1 MSAAVLSLPFAV
13 RAVPLPRPGVRLG
26 PYPQQTLPHEE
37 RRERALARLLMPLNR
52 PAAARRKEWP
62 TFIGEIETAGRTL
75 KTLNNAAL
83 DRFAHDLRRRM
94 RHTHLARAHVT
105 RCFALVRE
113 VARRELGL
121 AHYDAQLI
129 GGWIL
134 LEGMLAEMATG
145 EGKTLCATL
154 PACAAA
160 LAGMPVHVV
169 TVNDYLVAR
178 DAERMGPIY
187 RRLGLRVGAVTATM
201 DDASRR
207 AGYRADVTYCCN
219 KQLVFDYLR
228 DRRLTG
234 NAPDDLRLRL
244 DGLCTPRRRA
254 DELFLRGLYYAIVDE
269 ADSVFIDEARTP
281 LILAAA
287 NNDPDE
293 AALYR
298 QALFLAGQLRAT
310 EDYTSDT
317 GARHALLTARGKAR
331 LTTMGQPLGGL
342 WAGER
347 RREALVT
354 QALAAREC
362 YRRDRE
368 YLVRDGK
375 IVIVDEQTGRAMPD
389 RSWEQGLHQMI
400 EAKEGVA
407 LTGRQETLAR
417 ISYQRFFQRYL
428 RLGGMSGTLKEVRG
442 ELRRVYGARVVAVP
456 THRPSRLRRAV
467 ETYCRDAGGKWTAI
481 VAAIAR
487 ERTAGRP
494 VLAGTRSVADS
505 ELLSRQLAEA
515 GIAHRVLN
523 ARQDVEEAAIVASAG
538 EAAQVTVATN
548 MAGRGTD
555 IELGAGVAERGGLH
569 VIVCERNESRRVDRQ
584 LIGRAARQGD
594 PGSYEFIGALDDDVL
609 KTALGARL
617 VAALRRRR
625 AGAVSRRF
633 GAALFA
639 LAQRLAEFRH
649 RRMRRALLALD
660 ESRDDLTAF
669 AGRPE

>member
-1 MSAAVLSLPFAV
+1 MSAAAPSLPFAL
-13 RAVPLPRPGVRLG
+13 RPAPLLRPGVRLG
-26 PYPQQTLPHEE
+26 PYPQQALAHED
-37 RRERALARLLMPLNR
+37 RHERALTRLLMPLHR
-52 PAAARRKEWP
+52 PAAARRKQWP
-62 TFIGEIETAGRTL
+62 AFVGEIETAGRVL
-75 KTLNNAAL
+75 QTLNDAAL
-83 DRFAHDLRRRM
+83 DRFTHDLRRRM
-94 RHTHLARAHVT
+94 RHAHLARGHVT
-105 RCFALVRE
+105 RAFALVRE

-121 AHYDAQLI
+121 AHYDEQLI

-160 LAGMPVHVV
+160 LAGIPVHVV

-178 DAERMGPIY
+178 DAARMGPIY

-201 DDASRR
+201 DDAARR

-228 DRRLTG
+228 DRRLTA

-254 DELFLRGLYYAIVDE
+254 DGLFLRGLYYAIVDE

-287 NNDPDE
+287 NSDAGE
-293 AALYR
+293 ATLYR
-298 QALFLAGQLRAT
+298 QALFLAGQLRAA
-310 EDYTSDT
+310 EDYSCAA
-317 GARHALLTARGKAR
+317 GARHVLLTARGQAR
-331 LTTMGQPLGGL
+331 LATMGEPLGGW

-347 RREALVT
+347 RRETLVT

-368 YLVRDGK
+368 YLVQDGK
-375 IVIVDEQTGRAMPD
+375 IVVVDEQTGRAMPD

-428 RLGGMSGTLKEVRG
+428 RLGGMSGTLREVRG

-456 THRPSRLRRAV
+456 THRPSQLRRTA
-467 ETYCRDAGGKWTAI
+467 ETWCRDAGEKWTAI
-481 VAAIAR
+481 IAAIAR
-487 ERTAGRP
+487 ERAAGRP

-505 ELLSRQLAEA
+505 ELLSRQLGEA
-515 GIAHRVLN
+515 GVAHRVLN
-523 ARQDVEEAAIVASAG
+523 ARQDAEEAAIVASAG
-538 EAAQVTVATN
+538 EAARVTVATN

-584 LIGRAARQGD
+584 LIGRAGRQGD
-594 PGSYEFIGALDDDVL
+594 PGSYEYIGALDDELL
-609 KTALGARL
+609 KTALGERL
-617 VAALRRRR
+617 IAALARRR
-625 AGAVSRRF
+625 GGVPGRF
-633 GAALFA
+633 AALLFA
-639 LAQRLAEFRH
+639 LAQRLAGFRH
-649 RRMRRALLALD
+649 RRTRRALLALD
-660 ESRDDLTAF
+660 ESRADLTAF
-669 AGRPE
+669 AGRSE